1 MGSRRVEGKREGG
14 SALARRYR
22 LRGRLVL
29 AATLL
34 GALALAFGLQHV
46 AGRNALTDV
55 RASAEEA
62 LALQSETVSGT
73 LEKYRFLPPLLSR
86 RADVAALFDQPWLTA
101 NREAARAKAVE
112 IAGYSGAKD
121 VVFADSEGRI
131 FASARGLFDSSP
143 LQETTLFEAAAQGR
157 LGRETMSVKESERS
171 YVFASAIRR
180 EGGPVTGVIAVYVR
194 FDRIEATWSLSANP
208 ILVTGKD
215 GVIFLGNREEWQ
227 LRHLTGSGDPILTAS
242 GGEAKDIYRRTD
254 GRQVVM
260 RVKDLPLLGWR
271 LHALSDMAPVEAA
284 RRSAA
289 IIGLLLAAIFGI
301 TGWFMVQRRLALEM
315 RLRRDKAS
323 ALRLERQ
330 VRDRTAALSATN
342 VSLAREVEERAR
354 TEERLRSTQKE
365 LVQSAKL
372 AALGQMSA
380 TLSHEYN
387 QPLAAI
393 RTYSDNALLF
403 LERGKPD
410 SAGEAL
416 TRIGGLV
423 DRMSELSRTLLG
435 FARKPGT
442 AITPV
447 HVWAVVDEALLLAGP
462 RAKKAGV
469 TIEKQAGGQEITAA
483 GGRVRLT
490 QVVVNLVNNAVDA
503 LTGVGATAAI
513 ADPLVRIG
521 VAEDGDGVLLVV
533 EDNGP
538 GIAQGDRERI
548 FEPFFST
555 KGVGE
560 GIGIGL
566 SIVYTILTDM
576 GATIRAGESSLGGA
590 RFEVLLKQA
599 AKTGTDG

>member
-1 MGSRRVEGKREGG
+1 MKQHSGEAVREGG
-14 SALARRYR
+14 SAVARRYR
-22 LRGRLVL
+22 VLGRLVL

-34 GALALAFGLQHV
+34 GALALAFGLQFV
-46 AGRNALTDV
+46 AGRNALADL
-55 RASAEEA
+55 RANAEEA
-62 LALQSETVSGT
+62 LALQSETISGT

-86 RADVAALFDQPWLTA
+86 QPDVVALFERPWQA
-101 NREAARAKAVE
+101 SNREAARAKAVE
-112 IAGYSGAKD
+112 VAGYSGAKD

-131 FASARGLFDSSP
+131 FASARNVFDNSP
-143 LQETTLFEAAAQGR
+143 LQESTLFEAAAQGR
-157 LGRETMSVKESERS
+157 LGRETMSASEIERS
-171 YVFASAIRR
+171 YVFASAIRP
-180 EGGPVTGVIAVYVR
+180 GDGAVAGVIAVYVR

-215 GVIFLGNREEWQ
+215 GVVFLGNRGDWQ
-227 LRHLTGSGDPILTAS
+227 LRRLTDGADAILKPA
-242 GGEAKDIYRRTD
+242 GGEAQDIHVQED
-254 GRQVVM
+254 GRRVLL

-271 LHALSDMAPVEAA
+271 LHVLSEMAPVEAA
-284 RRSAA
+284 RRSAG
-289 IIGLLLAAIFGI
+289 IIGLLLAVIFGI
-301 TGWFMVQRRLALEM
+301 TGWFMVQRRQALEM

-342 VSLAREVEERAR
+342 ESLAREVEERAR
-354 TEERLRSTQKE
+354 TEDRLRDTQKE

-403 LERGKPD
+403 LEREKPA
-410 SAGEAL
+410 SAAEAL

-442 AITPV
+442 AIMPV
-447 HVWAVVDEALLLAGP
+447 NVWAVVDEALLLAGP

-469 TIEKQAGGQEITAA
+469 MVEKAGDGREVMAA

-503 LTGVGATAAI
+503 LTGVGASRAI
-513 ADPLVRIG
+513 ADPVVRIK
-521 VAEDGDGVLLVV
+521 VDAEGDDILLVV

-538 GIAQGDRERI
+538 GIAPADRERI

-576 GATIRAGESSLGGA
+576 GATIEARESTLGGA
-590 RFEVLLKQA
+590 RFEVRLKRA
-599 AKTGTDG
+599 EKTGTEG

>member
-1 MGSRRVEGKREGG
+1 
-14 SALARRYR
+14 
-22 LRGRLVL
+22 
-29 AATLL
+29 
-34 GALALAFGLQHV
+34 QP
-46 AGRNALTDV
+46 DV
-55 RASAEEA
+55 
-62 LALQSETVSGT
+62 V
-73 LEKYRFLPPLLSR
+73 
-86 RADVAALFDQPWLTA
+86 ALFERPWQA
-101 NREAARAKAVE
+101 SNREAARAKAVE
-112 IAGYSGAKD
+112 VAGYSGAKD

-131 FASARGLFDSSP
+131 FASARNVFDNSP
-143 LQETTLFEAAAQGR
+143 LQESTLFEAAAQGR
-157 LGRETMSVKESERS
+157 LGRETMSASEIERS
-171 YVFASAIRR
+171 YVFASAIRP
-180 EGGPVTGVIAVYVR
+180 GDGAVAGVIAVYVR

-215 GVIFLGNREEWQ
+215 GVVFLGNRGDWQ
-227 LRHLTGSGDPILTAS
+227 LRRLTDGADAILKPA
-242 GGEAKDIYRRTD
+242 GGEAQDIHVQED
-254 GRQVVM
+254 GRRVLL

-271 LHALSDMAPVEAA
+271 LHVLSEMAPVEAA
-284 RRSAA
+284 RRSAG
-289 IIGLLLAAIFGI
+289 IIGLLLAVIFGI
-301 TGWFMVQRRLALEM
+301 TGWFMVQRRQALEM

-342 VSLAREVEERAR
+342 ESLAREVEERAR
-354 TEERLRSTQKE
+354 TEDRLRDTQKE

-403 LERGKPD
+403 LEREKPA
-410 SAGEAL
+410 SAAEAL

-442 AITPV
+442 AIMPV
-447 HVWAVVDEALLLAGP
+447 NVWAVVDEALLLAGP

-469 TIEKQAGGQEITAA
+469 MVEKAGDGREVMAA

-503 LTGVGATAAI
+503 LTGVGASRAI
-513 ADPLVRIG
+513 ADPVVRIK
-521 VAEDGDGVLLVV
+521 VDAEGDDILLVV

-538 GIAQGDRERI
+538 GIAPADRERI

-576 GATIRAGESSLGGA
+576 GATIEARESTLGGA
-590 RFEVLLKQA
+590 RFEVRLKRA
-599 AKTGTDG
+599 EKTGTEG